1 MIDRIRIQIRA
12 VGNQLITSSALDGL
26 ASPDDCFEVPASGS
40 LTGCG
45 KLDGWT

>member
-26 ASPDDCFEVPASGS
+26 ASGS